1 MPCQAVLC
9 QAKLCQTV
17 LCHVEPCRAGPCCAE
32 PCQAVPSSAVLSRAK
47 QCHVEP
53 CRAELCRAEPCQT
66 VPTRSDPSR
75 AKSCRAVLQARSRR
89 PLPAAARAR
98 GRVGDEDHG
107 GGPGLCPL
115 QGYRAAGGARGGLRD
130 LARAAEVRGELVTPA
145 VRLLNPIPT
154 SLHPYIPISR
164 HPYIPISLHP
174 YIPISLYLFLHL
186 YPSPYL
192 YPEAP
197 GPSRSPGRCLPS

>member
-75 AKSCRAVLQARSRR
+75 AKSCRAVVQARSRR

-98 GRVGDEDHG
+98 GRVGDEG
-107 GGPGLCPL
+107 
-115 QGYRAAGGARGGLRD
+115 RGGTG
-130 LARAAEVRGELVTPA
+130 AVPPAAVPGGRGGSWGSSRPCTGCRGEGRVGNA
-145 VRLLNPIPT
+145 
-154 SLHPYIPISR
+154 SCQASYPY
-164 HPYIPISLHP
+164 P
-174 YIPISLYLFLHL
+174 YIPISLYPYIPISL
-186 YPSPYL
+186 YPCTYS
-192 YPEAP
+192 
-197 GPSRSPGRCLPS
+197 